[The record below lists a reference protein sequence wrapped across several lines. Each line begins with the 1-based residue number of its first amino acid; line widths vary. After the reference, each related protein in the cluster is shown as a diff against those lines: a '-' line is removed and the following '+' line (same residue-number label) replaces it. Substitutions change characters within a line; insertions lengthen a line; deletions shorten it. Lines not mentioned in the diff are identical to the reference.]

1 MDARRPAWCR
11 RCGAASC
18 PAGGCVQLR
27 SHGPRSRTQK
37 GPTHPGGVPRTVL
50 IAVWRFLCV
59 VCDTTFTVVPA
70 GVLRRRLY
78 RATAIG
84 LALFAYGVDK
94 RSHDEVRT
102 AAAPVEVAR
111 ESPTRRRWTALV
123 AWARAARSGTLLE
136 GVGPVA
142 GTLRAAAERVAL
154 AIEAHGRRHDDRAG
168 RVFDGAL
175 AAPWRGAS

>member
-1 MDARRPAWCR
+1 
-11 RCGAASC
+11 
-18 PAGGCVQLR
+18 VQLQ

-37 GPTHPGGVPRTVL
+37 GPTHSGGVPRTVL

-59 VCDTTFTVVPA
+59 VCNTTFTVAPA

-94 RSHDEVRT
+94 QSHDEVR
-102 AAAPVEVAR
+102 AAVASVEVAR
-111 ESPTRRRWTALV
+111 ESSARRRWTTLV
-123 AWARAARSGTLLE
+123 AWARAAKAGTLLE

-154 AIEAHGRRHDDRAG
+154 AIEGHGRRLDDRAG

>member
-1 MDARRPAWCR
+1 M
-11 RCGAASC
+11 
-18 PAGGCVQLR
+18 
-27 SHGPRSRTQK
+27 
-37 GPTHPGGVPRTVL
+37 L

-59 VCDTTFTVVPA
+59 VCNTTFTVAPA

-102 AAAPVEVAR
+102 AVAPVEVAR
-111 ESPTRRRWTALV
+111 ESPTWRRWTALV
-123 AWARAARSGTLLE
+123 AWARGARSGTLLD

-142 GTLRAAAERVAL
+142 GTLRAAAARVAL
-154 AIEAHGRRHDDRAG
+154 AIEAHGRRLDDRAG

>member
-1 MDARRPAWCR
+1 M
-11 RCGAASC
+11 
-18 PAGGCVQLR
+18 
-27 SHGPRSRTQK
+27 
-37 GPTHPGGVPRTVL
+37 L

-59 VCDTTFTVVPA
+59 VCNTTFTVAPA

-102 AAAPVEVAR
+102 AVAPVEVAR
-111 ESPTRRRWTALV
+111 ESPTWRRWTALV
-123 AWARAARSGTLLE
+123 AWARGARSGTLLD

-142 GTLRAAAERVAL
+142 GTLRAAAARVAL

>member
-1 MDARRPAWCR
+1 M
-11 RCGAASC
+11 
-18 PAGGCVQLR
+18 
-27 SHGPRSRTQK
+27 
-37 GPTHPGGVPRTVL
+37 PRTVL

-59 VCDTTFTVVPA
+59 VCDTTFTVAPA

>member
-1 MDARRPAWCR
+1 M
-11 RCGAASC
+11 
-18 PAGGCVQLR
+18 
-27 SHGPRSRTQK
+27 
-37 GPTHPGGVPRTVL
+37 PRTVL

-94 RSHDEVRT
+94 RRHDEVRT
-102 AAAPVEVAR
+102 AVAPVEVVR
-111 ESPTRRRWTALV
+111 ESPARRRWTTFV
-123 AWARAARSGTLLE
+123 SWARAAKAGSLLE

-154 AIEAHGRRHDDRAG
+154 AIEAHGRRLDDRVG

>member
-18 PAGGCVQLR
+18 PPGGCVQLR
-27 SHGPRSRTQK
+27 SHGARARTQK
-37 GPTHPGGVPRTVL
+37 GPTHPGGAPRTTLVT
-50 IAVWRFLCV
+50 VWRFLCV
-59 VCDTTFTVVPA
+59 VCDATFTVSPA

-94 RSHDEVRT
+94 QSHDEVR
-102 AAAPVEVAR
+102 AFLAPVEVAR
-111 ESPTRRRWTALV
+111 ESSAGRRWTALV
-123 AWARAARSGTLLE
+123 RWACAAKAGALLE

-154 AIEAHGRRHDDRAG
+154 AIEAHGRRLDDRAG